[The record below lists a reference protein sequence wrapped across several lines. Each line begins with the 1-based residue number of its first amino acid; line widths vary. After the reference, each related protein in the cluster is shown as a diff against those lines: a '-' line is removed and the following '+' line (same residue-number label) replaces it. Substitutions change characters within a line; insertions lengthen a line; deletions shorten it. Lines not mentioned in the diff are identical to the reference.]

1 MMTNNTSGIEEALTE
16 VTLARGL
23 QYLTNLDADFDRI
36 VNQLGSP
43 PLWAR
48 PPGFSTLIRI
58 ILEQKISLSSAGA
71 VYDRLLSLTSTL
83 TPARFMELDDSTL
96 RRIGFSRQ
104 KIVFSR
110 HLAESIVEGKIDLP
124 ALEKMTDDEARSEL
138 MKIKGIGPWTAEI
151 YLLRVLL
158 RPDAWP
164 ASDLALA
171 VAVQKI
177 KRLPSRPSPVE
188 LERISEEWRPWR
200 AIAARLLWHYYL
212 NPFTTLA
219 TD

>member
-1 MMTNNTSGIEEALTE
+1 MMTNNTSGIQEALTE
-16 VTLARGL
+16 ITLARGL
-23 QYLTNLDADFDRI
+23 QYLTNLDTDFERI
-36 VNQLGSP
+36 VNRLGAP
-43 PLWAR
+43 PLWER
-48 PPGFSTLIRI
+48 PPEFSTLVRI

-83 TPARFMELDDSTL
+83 TPARFLEFDAQTL

-104 KIVFSR
+104 KMAFSR
-110 HLAESIVEGKIDLP
+110 HLAESIVEGKINLP
-124 ALEKMTDDEARSEL
+124 ALAKMTDDDARSEL

-177 KRLPSRPSPVE
+177 KRLTLRPSPLE
-188 LERISEEWRPWR
+188 LESISDGWRPWR
-200 AIAARLLWHYYL
+200 AVAARLLWHYYL
-212 NPFTTLA
+212 NPSA
-219 TD
+219 PISTD